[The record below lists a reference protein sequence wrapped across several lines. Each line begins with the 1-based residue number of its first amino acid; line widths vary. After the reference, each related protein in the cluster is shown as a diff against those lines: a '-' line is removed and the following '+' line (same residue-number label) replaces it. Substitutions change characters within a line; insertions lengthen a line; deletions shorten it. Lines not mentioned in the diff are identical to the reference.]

1 MMESLRTWLSSIVAV
16 TLLLSIAQS
25 LVPEGT
31 LRRVAGF
38 TGGLVLLLALLRPL
52 LAGGLPD
59 LGLETEAWT
68 KAIEAQQADLSRQG
82 EDALAGLI
90 AERTAS
96 YIWDKGAALGL
107 EVTAAVETRTGEEGI
122 PVPYSVELEGPYSK
136 ELADYITHE
145 LNIPPERQVW
155 NEQEN

>member
-16 TLLLSIAQS
+16 TLLIAMAES

-31 LRRVAGF
+31 MRRVAGF
-38 TGGLVLLLALLRPL
+38 TGGLVLLLALVRPV

-59 LGLETEAWT
+59 LTLETEKWT
-68 KAIEAQQADLSRQG
+68 AAIEEEQADLSRQG

-122 PVPYSVELEGPYSK
+122 PVPYSVELEGPYSQ
-136 ELADYITHE
+136 ELASYITEE
-145 LNIPPERQVW
+145 LDIPPERQVW